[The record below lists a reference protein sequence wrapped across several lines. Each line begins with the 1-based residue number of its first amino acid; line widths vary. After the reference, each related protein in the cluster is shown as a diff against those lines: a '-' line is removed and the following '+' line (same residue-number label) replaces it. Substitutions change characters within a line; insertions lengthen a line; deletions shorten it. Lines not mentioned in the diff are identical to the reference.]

1 MRAELEAAEARTL
14 APWAAKAASSAGRG
28 QPEPEDPVRTCWM
41 RDLDR
46 IIFSRAMMRAHG
58 KTQSFIPAF
67 SGEGPAAG
75 RQGGP
80 YIGDHYV
87 TRATHM
93 AQTARI
99 AATIA
104 QALALNVPLATA
116 IATGHDLGHACFGH
130 GGEAALQQVAPG
142 GFDHAGQG
150 ARLLTLL
157 EPRNLTAEVLEG
169 IARHSWK
176 HEPPSTLEGL
186 CARLADR
193 IAYLTADLTDALR
206 AGVLAG
212 VDQVPAEVRRV
223 LGEQPADMIGVLV
236 EDVIRHSRGAPR
248 VVQGEACAE
257 AMSVM
262 RSFMFEH
269 VYLRPEAE
277 RQTERATRL
286 LTDLY
291 GHYLEHPDTMPM
303 GASLATDP
311 VAQQAVDAIAGMTD
325 RYALAAWKAAFAPE
339 GLGLSFA
346 HRRPGVASWPADP
359 PVARSRP
366 WTGTRE
372 TSGAPSLR
380 ASDADRERFVEALRR
395 HHADGR
401 LTTEELAERTA
412 AYAARTLGD
421 LDALATDL
429 PAAPAIGAAPPGA
442 APAGPA
448 AAPGGRP
455 RAGRGQGRPAPLD
468 HVVRRS

>member
-1 MRAELEAAEARTL
+1 VTVTHDWVQRGTVRAELEAAEARTL
-14 APWAAKAASSAGRG
+14 APWAAKAAESAGRG
-28 QPEPEDPVRTCWM
+28 QPESEDPVRTCWM

-46 IIFSRAMMRAHG
+46 IIFSRAMLRAHG

-93 AQTARI
+93 QQTARI

-104 QALALNVPLATA
+104 QALALNVPLASA

-142 GFDHAGQG
+142 GFDHARQG

-157 EPRNLTAEVLEG
+157 EPRNLTAEVLDG

-206 AGVLAG
+206 AGVLRG
-212 VDQVPAEVRRV
+212 VAQVPAEVRRV

-248 VVQGEACAE
+248 VVQGEDCAE

-339 GLGLSFA
+339 T
-346 HRRPGVASWPADP
+346 V
-359 PVARSRP
+359 
-366 WTGTRE
+366 
-372 TSGAPSLR
+372 
-380 ASDADRERFVEALRR
+380 
-395 HHADGR
+395 
-401 LTTEELAERTA
+401 
-412 AYAARTLGD
+412 
-421 LDALATDL
+421 
-429 PAAPAIGAAPPGA
+429 
-442 APAGPA
+442 
-448 AAPGGRP
+448 
-455 RAGRGQGRPAPLD
+455 
-468 HVVRRS
+468 

>member
-1 MRAELEAAEARTL
+1 
-14 APWAAKAASSAGRG
+14 
-28 QPEPEDPVRTCWM
+28 M

-46 IIFSRAMMRAHG
+46 IIFSRAMLRAHG

-93 AQTARI
+93 QQTARI

-104 QALALNVPLATA
+104 QALALNVPLASA

-142 GFDHAGQG
+142 GFDHASQG

-157 EPRNLTAEVLEG
+157 EPRNLTAEVLEDRPPLLE
-169 IARHSWK
+169 ARAALD
-176 HEPPSTLEGL
+176 PGGL

-206 AGVLAG
+206 AGVLGG
-212 VDQVPAEVRRV
+212 VAQVPAEVRRV

-248 VVQGEACAE
+248 VVQGDACAE

-303 GASLATDP
+303 GASLASDP

-339 GLGLSFA
+339 A
-346 HRRPGVASWPADP
+346 V
-359 PVARSRP
+359 
-366 WTGTRE
+366 
-372 TSGAPSLR
+372 
-380 ASDADRERFVEALRR
+380 
-395 HHADGR
+395 
-401 LTTEELAERTA
+401 
-412 AYAARTLGD
+412 
-421 LDALATDL
+421 
-429 PAAPAIGAAPPGA
+429 
-442 APAGPA
+442 
-448 AAPGGRP
+448 
-455 RAGRGQGRPAPLD
+455 
-468 HVVRRS
+468 

>member
-1 MRAELEAAEARTL
+1 MTTTHDWVQQGTVRAELEAAEARTL
-14 APWAAKAASSAGRG
+14 APWAARSAQSAGRG

-93 AQTARI
+93 QQTARI
-99 AATIA
+99 AATLA
-104 QALALNVPLATA
+104 QALALNVPLASA

-142 GFDHAGQG
+142 GFDHARQG

-157 EPRNLTAEVLEG
+157 EPRNLTAEVLDG

-176 HEPPSTLEGL
+176 HDPPSTLEGM

-212 VDQVPAEVRRV
+212 VADVPAEVRRV
-223 LGEQPADMIGVLV
+223 LGENPADMIGVLV
-236 EDVIRHSRGAPR
+236 EDVIRHSRGRPHVA
-248 VVQGEACAE
+248 QGHACAE
-257 AMSVM
+257 VMTTM
-262 RSFMFEH
+262 RSFMFQR

-277 RQTERATRL
+277 RQTERAKRL
-286 LTDLY
+286 PL
-291 GHYLEHPDTMPM
+291 P
-303 GASLATDP
+303 
-311 VAQQAVDAIAGMTD
+311 
-325 RYALAAWKAAFAPE
+325 RAP
-339 GLGLSFA
+339 
-346 HRRPGVASWPADP
+346 
-359 PVARSRP
+359 
-366 WTGTRE
+366 
-372 TSGAPSLR
+372 
-380 ASDADRERFVEALRR
+380 R
-395 HHADGR
+395 HHADGGEPRRGPGRAAGRRRHRRHDRPLRPGR
-401 LTTEELAERTA
+401 LEGRLRPASHLRPAGTLAMPEGRLYAEGVTA
-412 AYAARTLGD
+412 AVGRSTVS
-421 LDALATDL
+421 ATGNVPPIEPPIL
-429 PAAPAIGAAPPGA
+429 PPRPPR
-442 APAGPA
+442 
-448 AAPGGRP
+448 RP
-455 RAGRGQGRPAPLD
+455 PEPQQPPPP
-468 HVVRRS
+468 